1 MPRPQKY
8 TSCVW
13 GRLIPKAAG
22 TSEIWTGGAGLHAGP
37 HGKGPQGAQSESN
50 SDGTWDT
57 ESEVMELRAARDGL

>member
-1 MPRPQKY
+1 MFGVGSFPKLLGPQKY
-8 TSCVW
+8 
-13 GRLIPKAAG
+13 GP
-22 TSEIWTGGAGLHAGP
+22 GGAGLHAGP